1 MKTKGCLFHMNDLL
15 LERIVRCVES
25 SIENPVVEITA
36 ESRLQ
41 EDLSMTSLE
50 LVMLQIVLE
59 EEFFISF
66 DPINDDFGVIFQ
78 TVSSVYRFVKERLE

>member
-1 MKTKGCLFHMNDLL
+1 MNDLL
-15 LERIVRCVES
+15 LKRIVRCVES

-50 LVMLQIVLE
+50 LVMLQIALE
-59 EEFFISF
+59 EEFSISF
-66 DPINDDFGVIFQ
+66 DPINDDFGLIFQ